1 MRIRWTSRALENLD
15 NAIAY
20 IAADSPAAAKNVAE
34 KIWASVQL
42 LSDQP
47 GIGRPG
53 RVTGTREMV
62 IGGLP
67 FIVPYVVQNGEIIIL
82 RIMHT
87 SMKWPGSF

>member
-47 GIGRPG
+47 GIGRLG

-67 FIVPYVVQNGEIIIL
+67 FIVPYVVQDGEIIIL

>member
-62 IGGLP
+62 IGSLP
-67 FIVPYVVQNGEIIIL
+67 FIVPYVVQDGEIIIL

>member
-34 KIWASVQL
+34 KIWADVQL

-67 FIVPYVVQNGEIIIL
+67 FIVPYVVQDGEIIIL

-87 SMKWPGSF
+87 SMKWPVSF